1 MARVL
6 IAIHSLRTGGAE
18 RVALQFARWLLAAGH
33 GVVLLTPGR
42 AGADFYPL
50 PAGLERR
57 HEPPLPGPLERL
69 GPLVF
74 PLRVWRL
81 RRLLQA
87 EHFDLALGMTTLP
100 AVKLLLAAWNGA
112 LPVVVAE
119 RIFPGATPLALP
131 WRWLRRFTYPR
142 AALHLV
148 QTEAIATW
156 LRQRRLTART
166 AVLANAIPWPLPEH
180 PPRVDP
186 AGLLEPEERLVLA
199 VGTKP
204 HQKGFDLLVPAFA
217 AVAARRPGWRLAI
230 AGLPTE
236 AWPTGWPALPA
247 GVAAPLLPGR
257 VGNLAE
263 WYARAELFVLSS
275 RFEGIPNVLLEA
287 MASGCPCLAIDCPTG
302 PAELIAH
309 GQNGWLLPAGSGVS
323 ELMAA
328 LEALIDDPEL
338 RRRLGHGA
346 LAVRQRFAEATIR
359 GQFLAALAPWLQ
371 PVSPSAAAPLPA
383 SSSPSSSPSAATP

>member
-6 IAIHSLRTGGAE
+6 IAIHALRTGGAE
-18 RVALQFARWLLAAGH
+18 RVALQFARWLLEAGH
-33 GVVLLTPGR
+33 GVVLLTASR

-50 PAGLERR
+50 PPGLERR

-81 RRLLQA
+81 RRLLEA
-87 EHFDLALGMTTLP
+87 ERFDLALGMTTLP
-100 AVKLLLAAWNGA
+100 AVKLLLAAWGSA

-119 RIFPGATPLALP
+119 RIFPGATPLVLP
-131 WRWLRRFTYPR
+131 WRWLRRLTYPR

-148 QTEAIATW
+148 QTEAIAAW
-156 LRQRRLTART
+156 LRQRRLATRT

-180 PPRVDP
+180 PPRVEP
-186 AGLLEPEERLVLA
+186 AALLQPEERLVLA

-230 AGLPTE
+230 AGLPAE

-247 GVAAPLLPGR
+247 GAARPLLPGR

-263 WYARAELFVLSS
+263 WYSRADLFVLSS

-287 MASGCPCLAIDCPTG
+287 MASGCACLAIDCPTG
-302 PAELIAH
+302 PAELIDHA
-309 GQNGWLLPAGSGVS
+309 QNGWLLPAGSGT
-323 ELMAA
+323 AA
-328 LEALIDDPEL
+328 LEAALQALIDQPEL
-338 RRRLGHGA
+338 RRRLGQGA
-346 LAVRQRFAEATIR
+346 ELVRQRFAEATIR
-359 GQFLAALAPWLQ
+359 QQFLAALSPWLHGA
-371 PVSPSAAAPLPA
+371 PRLGPSPAPLSVSPPA
-383 SSSPSSSPSAATP
+383 AATP

>member
-6 IAIHSLRTGGAE
+6 IAIHALRTGGAE

-33 GVVLLTPGR
+33 GVVLLTPAR

-57 HEPPLPGPLERL
+57 HEPPLPRPLERL

-100 AVKLLLAAWNGA
+100 AVKLLLAAWGLG

-131 WRWLRRFTYPR
+131 WRWLRRLTYPR

-148 QTEAIATW
+148 QTEAIAAW
-156 LRQRRLTART
+156 LRQRRLARRT
-166 AVLANAIPWPLPEH
+166 AVLANAIPWPLPDH

-186 AGLLEPEERLVLA
+186 AALLAPEERLVLA

-263 WYARAELFVLSS
+263 WYARADLFVLSS
-275 RFEGIPNVLLEA
+275 RVEGIPNVLLEA
-287 MASGCPCLAIDCPTG
+287 MASGCACLAIDCPTG
-302 PAELIAH
+302 PAELIAPGH
-309 GQNGWLLPAGSGVS
+309 SGWLLSPGSGAA
-323 ELMAA
+323 ELEAA
-328 LEALIDDPEL
+328 LQALMDQPEL
-338 RRRLGHGA
+338 RRRLGQGA
-346 LAVRQRFAEATIR
+346 ELVRQRFAEATIR
-359 GQFLAALAPWLQ
+359 QQFLSALAPWL
-371 PVSPSAAAPLPA
+371 PSVPCPG
-383 SSSPSSSPSAATP
+383 PSSAPPSVPPPSAATP

>member
-6 IAIHSLRTGGAE
+6 IAIHALRTGGAE
-18 RVALQFARWLLAAGH
+18 RVALQFARWLLEAGH
-33 GVVLLTPGR
+33 GVVLLTPAR
-42 AGADFYPL
+42 VGADFYPL

-57 HEPPLPGPLERL
+57 HEPPLPGPLDRL

-100 AVKLLLAAWNGA
+100 AVKLLLAAWGIG

-131 WRWLRRFTYPR
+131 WRWLRRLTYPR

-148 QTEAIATW
+148 QTEAIAAW
-156 LRQRRLTART
+156 LQQRRLATRT
-166 AVLANAIPWPLPEH
+166 AVLANAIPWPLSEH

-230 AGLPTE
+230 AGLPPE
-236 AWPTGWPALPA
+236 AWPAGWPALPA
-247 GVAAPLLPGR
+247 GAARPLLPGR

-263 WYARAELFVLSS
+263 WYDRADLFVLSS

-287 MASGCPCLAIDCPTG
+287 MASGCACLAIDCPTG
-302 PAELIAH
+302 PAELIDH
-309 GQNGWLLPAGSGVS
+309 GHNGWLLPAGTGVS
-323 ELMAA
+323 ELTSA
-328 LEALIDDPEL
+328 LQELIDDPEL

-346 LAVRQRFAEATIR
+346 LVVRQRFAEATIR
-359 GQFLAALAPWLQ
+359 HQFLAALAPWLQ
-371 PVSPSAAAPLPA
+371 PLSPSAAAPA
-383 SSSPSSSPSAATP
+383 SSAPTP

>member
-6 IAIHSLRTGGAE
+6 IAIHALRTGGAE
-18 RVALQFARWLLAAGH
+18 RVALQFARWLLEAGH
-33 GVVLLTPGR
+33 GVVLLTASR

-50 PAGLERR
+50 PPGLERR
-57 HEPPLPGPLERL
+57 YEPPLPGPLERL

-87 EHFDLALGMTTLP
+87 ERFDLALGMTTLP
-100 AVKLLLAAWNGA
+100 AVKLLLAAWGSA

-131 WRWLRRFTYPR
+131 WRWLRRLTYPR

-148 QTEAIATW
+148 QTEAIAAW
-156 LRQRRLTART
+156 LRQRRLARRT
-166 AVLANAIPWPLPEH
+166 AVLANAIPWPLPNH

-186 AGLLEPEERLVLA
+186 AGLLAPEERLVLA

-230 AGLPTE
+230 AGLPPE
-236 AWPTGWPALPA
+236 AWPAGWPALPA
-247 GVAAPLLPGR
+247 GAARPLLPGR

-263 WYARAELFVLSS
+263 WYARADLFVLSS

-287 MASGCPCLAIDCPTG
+287 MASGCACLAIDCPTG
-302 PAELIAH
+302 PAELIDH
-309 GQNGWLLPAGSGVS
+309 GHNGWLLPAGSAVP
-323 ELMAA
+323 ELTAA
-328 LEALIDDPEL
+328 LEVLIDDPER

-346 LAVRQRFAEATIR
+346 LEVRERFAEATIR

-371 PVSPSAAAPLPA
+371 PVSPSLPA
-383 SSSPSSSPSAATP
+383 PASPPVPPPAAIP